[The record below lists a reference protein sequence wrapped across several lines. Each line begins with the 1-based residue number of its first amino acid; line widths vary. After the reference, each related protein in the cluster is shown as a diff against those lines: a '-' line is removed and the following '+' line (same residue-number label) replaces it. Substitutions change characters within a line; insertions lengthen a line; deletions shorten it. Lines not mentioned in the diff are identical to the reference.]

1 MPNEY
6 DDDLPDYDAVC
17 SNCDT
22 GLFSGDIEEYD
33 DESYCIDC
41 YREATGQSEG
51 GLIKSYSYR
60 PAPSFL
66 NDDGSAS
73 SYYQSIPNEVV
84 KDRYGNATPRSKLYM
99 GFEQEVECSARGLSA
114 GAEMVTAKANEDKQ
128 VVYLKEDGSINYGFE
143 IVSHPGTLDF
153 FMNHFNWESI
163 SKLSEMQYKSW
174 QRKSCGLHV
183 HMSRLAFADEKH
195 LFKFLVFIYKNPNQL
210 IQFAGRQS
218 TYAKFDIDAF
228 LNGYDGWGHRK
239 TVRGSSFMKMAKDGH
254 ENDDRYCAVNLKN
267 VQTIELRFFRPSL
280 LPTTVQAALQFCD
293 AAFNYTEKIST
304 QQIMSKNA
312 LGFSEFSKWVK
323 TQQDKYKVLDERI
336 TTRVTV

>member
-22 GLFSGDIEEYD
+22 GLFSDDIEEYD

-73 SYYQSIPNEVV
+73 SYYQSIPSEVV

-114 GAEMVTAKANEDKQ
+114 GAEMVITKANEDKQ

-218 TYAKFDIDAF
+218 SYAKFDIDAF

-312 LGFSEFSKWVK
+312 LGFNEFSKWVK
-323 TQQDKYKVLDERI
+323 TQQDKYKILDERI

>member
-6 DDDLPDYDAVC
+6 DDDLPDYDC
-17 SNCDT
+17 YCTGCDC
-22 GLFSGDIEEYD
+22 GLFSGDVQEID
-33 DESYCIDC
+33 DEAFCEEC
-41 YREATGQSEG
+41 YGERTEAN

-73 SYYQSIPNEVV
+73 SYYQSIPSEVV

-114 GAEMVTAKANEDKQ
+114 GAEMVITKANEDKQ